1 MEDSV
6 QEKKTEVED
15 TDSATLES
23 LISPSVK
30 TNNQKTK
37 SK

>member
-6 QEKKTEVED
+6 EEKKKTEVED
-15 TDSATLES
+15 TDSADLKS

-30 TNNQKTK
+30 KK
-37 SK
+37 GGK